1 MLLSRL
7 LPLWVLLST
16 FGLQLQASN
25 PATFE
30 LRPDFSI
37 SPDTTTCPD
46 DFLIDLG
53 SDIRIIYGDEINLYL
68 VSNRSIDG
76 DEQWMWSDPTHLSC
90 LSCPN
95 PIYAPTESTL
105 LTLTIIDGDGC
116 IASDELFVEVILEDD
131 IFVPNAFSPND
142 DGVNDVLVV
151 YTGSSITQITHLR
164 ILNSNR
170 DVVFEQFNFRGNIFQ
185 YGWDGHYK
193 GELQNPSVFAYV
205 LEVELVDGSL
215 RQLTG
220 TITLVR

>member
-7 LPLWVLLST
+7 LPLWILLGM
-16 FGLQLQASN
+16 FGFQLHASH

-46 DFLIDLG
+46 DFLINLG
-53 SDIRIIYGDEINLYL
+53 EDIRIIYGDEINIYFT
-68 VSNRSIDG
+68 SNRSIDG
-76 DEQWMWSDPTHLSC
+76 DEEWMWSDPTHLSC

-116 IASDELFVEVILEDD
+116 IASDELFVEVNLKDD

-151 YTGSSITQITHLR
+151 YTGSSITQITRLR

-170 DVVFEQFNFRGNIFQ
+170 DVVFEQFNFLGNTNNI
-185 YGWDGHYK
+185 GWGGTYK
-193 GELQNPSVFAYV
+193 EEPLNAGVFAYV

>member
-1 MLLSRL
+1 M
-7 LPLWVLLST
+7 
-16 FGLQLQASN
+16 A
-25 PATFE
+25 
-30 LRPDFSI
+30 

-46 DFLIDLG
+46 DFLINLG
-53 SDIRIIYGDEINLYL
+53 EDIRIIYGDEINIYFT
-68 VSNRSIDG
+68 SNRSIDG

-131 IFVPNAFSPND
+131 IFVPNAFSPNG

-151 YTGSSITQITHLR
+151 YTGSSITQITRLR

-170 DVVFEQFNFRGNIFQ
+170 DVVFEQFNFRGNVFQ
-185 YGWDGHYK
+185 FGWDGRYK